1 MRIVNVAIERKVIF
15 FFLILFSLSAYSQS
29 VKKQSKNINSR
40 KYPGFSVTLLGSE
53 SKVTSFWEDHITDIS
68 KIRKKRDF
76 WQLEEFR
83 LPDSYYP
90 EAVYYVRLLPSESTV
105 IVWIALDPETLLAGD
120 EGEGLVALALESF
133 MVKVPLAYNH
143 FEMDLKISD
152 AEQAVNFQ
160 VSHHESLK
168 QEKVRLSRHLEYS
181 KEERIRMKKLLENL
195 ELEILATAQRIENN
209 NVAIQQDSVDIKRMR
224 NLLLKYRQKLA
235 EMK

>member
-15 FFLILFSLSAYSQS
+15 FFLILSSLSGYSQS

-40 KYPGFSVTLLGSE
+40 NYPGFSVTLQGSE
-53 SKVTSFWEDHITDIS
+53 SKITSFWEDHITDKS
-68 KIRKKRDF
+68 KLRKKRDF

-83 LPDSYYP
+83 LPDAYYP
-90 EAVYYVRLLPSESTV
+90 EAVYYVRLLPKESTV

-133 MVKVPLAYNH
+133 MVEVPLAYDR
-143 FEMDLKISD
+143 FEINLKISD

-160 VSHHESLK
+160 VRHQESLK
-168 QEKVRLSRHLEYS
+168 QQNVRFGQQLEYS

-209 NVAIQQDSVDIKRMR
+209 NVAMQQDSLDIERMR
-224 NLLLKYRQKLA
+224 NLIIKYRQELA
-235 EMK
+235 KIE